1 MGLNCSDPLFIDFIS
16 ISILEKFLEV
26 FDNLKELID
35 ELCTIEISEK
45 FRYMIKIRRYTC
57 NNKIINLLFM
67 LLVSFLASGKLVKF

>member
-1 MGLNCSDPLFIDFIS
+1 MGLNCSDHLFIDFIS

-45 FRYMIKIRRYTC
+45 FRYMIKICRYTC